1 MNLSLI
7 LTTSLTK
14 IITNFMKQ
22 FKSKLVLT
30 VAITISLASCTF
42 DDNANY
48 SEFNS
53 STDELLVKK
62 FKTAPI
68 FDGEIDEVW
77 STTRPLLSEASVS
90 SAGSRVITLNESSNG
105 NTALEPNDLF
115 EPYTGESYK
124 YSLRGGHDGEYL
136 YLLLEFEDAED
147 SQDRESFYFDPA
159 TKTWKQENKY
169 ANNKNDKFYED
180 KFAVM
185 FPIKVNGTYPEGFA
199 TGTCTVTCHS
209 GLSNPAPGQKTTRH
223 YMKNAGELADLWHWK
238 RNRNALSLSVDDG
251 YVTTDPNAGKASA
264 NGRKSDEG
272 VKMYNDNPVFTD
284 AVTGMKGPKWVKK
297 DQTNYYWITDA
308 ELASGAA
315 QTVTGVA
322 VNGTLTL
329 SDGATIDPNREL
341 SNYAQGV
348 GLKRF
353 PSITINPGGAGNDFR
368 TDTQV
373 RAKHNGKGWQ
383 IEIKRKLNTGDP
395 KDAVFVVG
403 EEIAFG
409 LSIFNNAAIAHGMS
423 NFKTMKIE

>member
-1 MNLSLI
+1 
-7 LTTSLTK
+7 
-14 IITNFMKQ
+14 MKQ
-22 FKSKLVLT
+22 FKFKLILT
-30 VAITISLASCTF
+30 AAFALILVNCTF

-48 SEFNS
+48 SEMNS
-53 STDELLVKK
+53 STDVLLVKK

-77 STTRPLLSEASVS
+77 SSAKPMISDASVS
-90 SAGSRVITLNESSNG
+90 SAGSRVITLNGSSNG

-115 EPYTGESYK
+115 DPYTGESYK

-136 YLLLEFEDAED
+136 YLLFEFDDAED

-180 KFAVM
+180 KFAMM
-185 FPIKVNGTYPEGFA
+185 FPIKVNGAYPEGFA

-223 YMKNAGELADLWHWK
+223 YTKNAGELTDLWHWK
-238 RNRNALSLSVDDG
+238 RNRNALSQSVDDG
-251 YVTTDPNAGKASA
+251 YCMDAEGKDGKASA
-264 NGRKSDEG
+264 NGRKADAGLS
-272 VKMYNDNPVFTD
+272 MYDDKPVFTD
-284 AVTGMKGPKWVKK
+284 PITGKKGPKWVKK
-297 DQTNYYWITDA
+297 GQANYYWVTDA

-315 QTVTGVA
+315 QTVKGVA

-329 SDGATIDPNREL
+329 SDGSTIDPNREL
-341 SNYAQGV
+341 TNYAKGV
-348 GLKRF
+348 GQKRF
-353 PSITINPGGAGNDFR
+353 PSIKINEGGAG
-368 TDTQV
+368 TDGRSETQV
-373 RAKHNGKGWQ
+373 RAKHVGKGWQ

-423 NFKTMKIE
+423 NFKTMKIEE

>member
-308 ELASGAA
+308 ELASGA
-315 QTVTGVA
+315 
-322 VNGTLTL
+322 
-329 SDGATIDPNREL
+329 PP
-341 SNYAQGV
+341 
-348 GLKRF
+348 GLIVILGKRF
-353 PSITINPGGAGNDFR
+353 RPTPCA
-368 TDTQV
+368 
-373 RAKHNGKGWQ
+373 
-383 IEIKRKLNTGDP
+383 
-395 KDAVFVVG
+395 
-403 EEIAFG
+403 
-409 LSIFNNAAIAHGMS
+409 
-423 NFKTMKIE
+423 